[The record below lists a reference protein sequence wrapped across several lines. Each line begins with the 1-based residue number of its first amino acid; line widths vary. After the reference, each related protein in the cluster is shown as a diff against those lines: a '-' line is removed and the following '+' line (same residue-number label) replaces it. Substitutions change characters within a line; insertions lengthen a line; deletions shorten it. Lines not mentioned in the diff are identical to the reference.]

1 MMVQLLRNEPLERHT
16 SFQIGGKADL
26 LVYPETE
33 KEIAEWFGKEE
44 PHFVLGGGTNLLVGD
59 GGVRGIVLSVEKSLR
74 KFQIEG
80 PEKDGTIRV
89 RVQVG
94 HHLTGLST
102 ALMRKGISGLEFA
115 YGIPGTVGGALIMNA
130 GTNIGEMKDVVEW
143 VSGVT
148 PEGETVRLRNEEIAF
163 RYRSSHFPKGSLL
176 LEAGLRL
183 RQGNRSEIYK
193 KMKSSQK
200 RRKETQPLSFPSAG
214 SIFKNPPGD
223 YAGRI
228 IDALGL
234 KGFAVG
240 DAQVSTKHANFIVN
254 CGRATSAQVLELIEK
269 IEEKVHA
276 ETGIRLEREVR
287 LVGEF

>member
-1 MMVQLLRNEPLERHT
+1 MMVQLIRNEPLERHT
-16 SFQIGGKADL
+16 SFRIGGKADL

-44 PHFVLGGGTNLLVGD
+44 PRFVLGGGTNLLVGD
-59 GGVRGIVLSVEKSLR
+59 GGFRGIVLSVEKSLR
-74 KFQIEG
+74 KFQAEG

-89 RVQVG
+89 RVQAG

-143 VSGVT
+143 VTGVT
-148 PEGETVRLRNEEIAF
+148 PEGETIRLRNEEIGF
-163 RYRSSHFPKGSLL
+163 RYRSSNFPKGSLL
-176 LEAGLRL
+176 LETGLRL
-183 RQGNRSEIYK
+183 REGNKSEIYK

-228 IDALGL
+228 IDSLGL

-269 IEEKVHA
+269 IEEKVNA
-276 ETGIRLEREVR
+276 ETGIPLEREVR
-287 LVGEF
+287 LVGDF